1 MEKRKENAIYA
12 VYIGLFII
20 FISAIYYAY
29 ISNKNLSKIPETE
42 DYTYVSKLFDSKVK
56 TVVKT
61 EPLVMRPYNNAD
73 VKVLKN
79 FYDYKDEESTQENS
93 IINYENTYIQ
103 NSGTIYGGVNEDF
116 DVRSILSGKV
126 TSIKE
131 DKLLGKIVTIE
142 HSGKIVSTYSSLSEV
157 TVKEDDEIA
166 GGTIIGKSGQSN
178 LEKDL
183 GSHLLLEITI
193 NGSYVNPESTYD
205 RQISDL
211 TKKN

>member
-1 MEKRKENAIYA
+1 MEKRKETSIYM

-20 FISAIYYAY
+20 FISAVYYAY
-29 ISNKNLSKIPETE
+29 LSNQNLKKIPETE

-73 VKVLKN
+73 IKVLKN

-93 IINYENTYIQ
+93 IISYETTYLQ
-103 NSGTIYGGVNEDF
+103 NSGVIYGGINEDF
-116 DVRSILSGKV
+116 EVRSILSGKV
-126 TSIKE
+126 TSVKE

-142 HSGKIVSTYSSLSEV
+142 HNNKITSTYSSLSEV
-157 TVKEDDEIA
+157 TVKENDEVA
-166 GGTIIGKSGQSN
+166 QGTIIGKSGESN

-183 GSHLLLEITI
+183 GSHVLLEMTI

-205 RQISDL
+205 RQVSDL
-211 TKKN
+211 NKN

>member
-1 MEKRKENAIYA
+1 MEKRKEYTIYTI
-12 VYIGLFII
+12 YIGLFIV

-29 ISNKNLSKIPETE
+29 ISNQNLKKIPETE

-61 EPLVMRPYNNAD
+61 EPLVMRPYSNAD
-73 VKVLKN
+73 IKVLKS

-93 IINYENTYIQ
+93 IINYDNTYIQ
-103 NSGTIYGGVNEDF
+103 NSGTIYGGINEDF

-126 TSIKE
+126 TSVKE
-131 DKLLGKIVTIE
+131 DNLLGKIVTIE
-142 HSGKIVSTYSSLSEV
+142 HKNKIISTYSSLSEV
-157 TVKEDDEIA
+157 TVKENDEIA

-183 GSHLLLEITI
+183 GSHLLLELTI
-193 NGSYVNPESTYD
+193 NGSYVNPESVYD
-205 RQISDL
+205 RQLSDI
-211 TKKN
+211 TKNQ